1 MLYDWIDMEGIR
13 YVKKLWP
20 CLMRILTS
28 AFATNVDKLLEQ
40 ILRNA
45 NITKNRI
52 KPMSRSDRESNN
64 RGQCCVYEL
73 QIDF

>member
-1 MLYDWIDMEGIR
+1 MEGIR

-28 AFATNVDKLLEQ
+28 VFATNVDKLLEQ
-40 ILRNA
+40 ILRNT

-64 RGQCCVYEL
+64 WGQCCVYEL